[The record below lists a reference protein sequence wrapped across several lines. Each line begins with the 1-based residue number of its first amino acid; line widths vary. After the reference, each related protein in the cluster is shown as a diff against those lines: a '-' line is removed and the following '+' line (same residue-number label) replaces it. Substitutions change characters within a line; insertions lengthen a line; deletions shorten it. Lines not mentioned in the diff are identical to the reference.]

1 MRICAA
7 ASSVAFLV
15 SGALCGTATAQVS
28 GEGGPIRVN
37 ADRSEVLDKERKV
50 ILIDNVDITQGTARL
65 RADVV
70 TIEYGAGGQTTTSGL
85 SSNFGNIKS
94 MTARGNVFYV
104 TPDIKANGN
113 LGVYIAATEILT
125 FTGDVVLVRGDDVA
139 KGESLVVEL
148 AAGRTTLDGGD
159 NQVNMVIIPDED
171 EDEVETQEED

>member
-1 MRICAA
+1 MRVFAA
-7 ASSVAFLV
+7 ASVI
-15 SGALCGTATAQVS
+15 ALAMCGSAAAQVS

-85 SSNFGNIKS
+85 SSNFGDIRT

-104 TPDIKANGN
+104 TPDLKANGD
-113 LGVYIAATEILT
+113 LGVYVAAADTITL
-125 FTGDVVLVRGDDVA
+125 TGDIVLVRGDDVA
-139 KGESLVVEL
+139 KGESLVIEL

-159 NQVNMVIIPDED
+159 SQVNMVIIPDE
-171 EDEVETQEED
+171 EED